1 MPGSPVC
8 FSVVNS
14 ITPKAFTNPMA
25 RLDVEFSGLRLGNP
39 FILASGIWGE
49 TGATLVRALRAGAAA
64 VVTKSISLEPR
75 PGYANPTVVGLPHG
89 LLNAMG
95 LPNPGIE
102 AYKEEVEEALRP
114 GKPLIGSIFGSNSS
128 EFMQLARRMENYG
141 VHALELNLSCPH
153 AKGYGATLGQDPDMT
168 RRITAAVKSA
178 VRIPVFVKLTP
189 NVASIASLARAAS
202 SGGADGISA
211 INTLRGMAIDVELA
225 RPVLDHGSGG
235 YSGAGIKPVG
245 IWAVYEIHSSVDIP
259 VMGMGGISTGEDA
272 AEYMMAGARAVQV
285 GTAVLRGRDDT
296 FSRLSKELRAFLD
309 RNRYRRASRLTGAA
323 HENRMKVKRAGAD

>member
-1 MPGSPVC
+1 
-8 FSVVNS
+8 
-14 ITPKAFTNPMA
+14 
-25 RLDVEFSGLRLGNP
+25 
-39 FILASGIWGE
+39 
-49 TGATLVRALRAGAAA
+49 
-64 VVTKSISLEPR
+64 
-75 PGYANPTVVGLPHG
+75 
-89 LLNAMG
+89 MG

>member
-1 MPGSPVC
+1 
-8 FSVVNS
+8 
-14 ITPKAFTNPMA
+14 MA
-25 RLDVEFSGLRLGNP
+25 RLDVEVAGLRLGNP
-39 FILASGIWGE
+39 FILSSGIWGE
-49 TGATLVRALRAGAAA
+49 TGASLARALRAGAGAA
-64 VVTKSISLEPR
+64 VTKSISLEPR
-75 PGYANPTVVGLPHG
+75 PGYPNPTVVELPTG

-102 AYKEEVEEALRP
+102 AYREEVEEALRA

-128 EFMQLARRMENYG
+128 EFMELARRMENYG
-141 VHALELNLSCPH
+141 VRALELNLSCPH

-168 RRITAAVKSA
+168 RRITAAVRSV

-189 NVASIASLARAAS
+189 NVASIASLARAAE
-202 SGGADGISA
+202 SGGADGLSA

-225 RPVLDHGSGG
+225 RPVLSHGSGG

-245 IWAVYEIHSSVDIP
+245 IWAVHEIYSSVDIP
-259 VMGMGGISTGEDA
+259 VIGMGGITTGEDA

-296 FSRLSKELRAFLD
+296 FSMLLKELSAFLD
-309 RNRYRRASRLTGAA
+309 GHGYRRASRLTGAA
-323 HENRMKVKRAGAD
+323 HANRTRAKKAGADQRSTNRAGEG